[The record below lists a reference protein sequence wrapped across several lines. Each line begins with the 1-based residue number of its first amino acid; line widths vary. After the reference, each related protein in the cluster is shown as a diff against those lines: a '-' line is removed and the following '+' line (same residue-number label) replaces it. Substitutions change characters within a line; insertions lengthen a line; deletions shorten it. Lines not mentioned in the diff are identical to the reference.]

1 MSKTS
6 IDKSTSNL
14 PLLHAIRGLAAFYV
28 VVFHSKFMLWSGGRD
43 FLIKFPQSSWNIF
56 DYLKFGIDMLFNGG
70 VQMVMIFFVLSG
82 FFIAMSL
89 DKNNNKP
96 VLQKLKT
103 FYLIRI
109 VRIYIPYLASILI
122 SVMALYFVARF
133 SPDLYSLKSNRQFN
147 SSLIV
152 AYNDI
157 TFGNFLKALYFD
169 YNKEYIGFNYAY
181 WSLLY
186 EGIFYLI
193 VPFIQS
199 FKKQYLVISCIFFLS
214 GIIMQDFFETNNVFL
229 KFLFQFN
236 FYFAIGQAIYLFRK
250 NIADFLAVRKLK
262 KPLVVG
268 AIVLFLAFD
277 TLATMHFEFWANFLS
292 AISGGFLLILFLNYE
307 IKSNY
312 FIKSIKGLGK
322 ISYSLYLVHIPTLVF
337 IYALLYHFTGT
348 VVFYNRIYFIGVA
361 ASLVTGYVLYKIAEQ
376 PSIKLIKKI
385 KSSQKEKHFKPKVAL
400 HLGMTTNQVLT

>member
-1 MSKTS
+1 MRLFARYQIMPKT
-6 IDKSTSNL
+6 IAEKSSSNL

-28 VVFHSKFMLWSGGRD
+28 VVFHSKFMLWSGGHD
-43 FLIKFPQSSWNIF
+43 FLIKFPRSNWTIF
-56 DYLKFGIDMLFNGG
+56 DYVQFGIDMLFNGG

-89 DKNNNKP
+89 DKNNKKSVP
-96 VLQKLKT
+96 QKLKS
-103 FYLIRI
+103 FYLVRI

-122 SVMALYFVARF
+122 SVMVLYFIAGF
-133 SPDLYSLKSNRQFN
+133 SPDLYHLKANREFN
-147 SSLIV
+147 SSLII

-157 TFGNFLKALYFD
+157 TFSNFLKALYFD

-199 FKKQYLVISCIFFLS
+199 VKKQYLVMSCVFFLS
-214 GIIMQDFFETNNVFL
+214 GIVIHGFFEINNVFL

-236 FYFAIGQAIYLFRK
+236 FYFAIGQAIYLYRK
-250 NIADFLAVRKLK
+250 DIANVLASRNLK
-262 KPLVVG
+262 KSLI
-268 AIVLFLAFD
+268 AASIILFLAFD
-277 TLATMHFEFWANFLS
+277 SLAIMHFEFWANLLS
-292 AISGGFLLILFLNYE
+292 AIAGGLLIILFLNYE

-312 FIKSIKGLGK
+312 FIRSIKGLGK
-322 ISYSLYLVHIPTLVF
+322 ISYSLYLVHIPTIVF
-337 IYALLYHFTGT
+337 IYTLVYHFTGT

-361 ASLVTGYVLYKIAEQ
+361 ASLVTGTLLYKIAEE
-376 PSIKLIKKI
+376 PSIKLIQKI
-385 KSSQKEKHFKPKVAL
+385 KSSQREKHFKPKLAL
-400 HLGMTTNQVLT
+400 QV